1 MATSTKVVFWDVQ
14 HGHATYIKSP
24 NDRHIVVDLGIGD
37 YSEKNSC
44 FSPLQ
49 HIRYEYGVTQLNYVI
64 ITHPHL
70 DHIDDI
76 LNFDAL
82 SPQILLR
89 PYISKEMLMAG
100 CRDQDK
106 PKLEKYWEIHN
117 RYNQPI
123 STSNDQI
130 GRASCRER
138 V

>member
-89 PYISKEMLMAG
+89 PYTVSYTHLTLPTIA
-100 CRDQDK
+100 
-106 PKLEKYWEIHN
+106 
-117 RYNQPI
+117 
-123 STSNDQI
+123 
-130 GRASCRER
+130 
-138 V
+138 

>member
-76 LNFDAL
+76 LNFVFNMRECDNYKNL
-82 SPQILLR
+82 SEKTSLQRKIKEFLINGGKI
-89 PYISKEMLMAG
+89 YNGYGEINEEIIS
-100 CRDQDK
+100 
-106 PKLEKYWEIHN
+106 
-117 RYNQPI
+117 
-123 STSNDQI
+123 
-130 GRASCRER
+130 
-138 V
+138 

>member
-76 LNFDAL
+76 LNFVF
-82 SPQILLR
+82 SLR
-89 PYISKEMLMAG
+89 ECDNYTKLQEDTTLQKRIKEFLING
-100 CRDQDK
+100 GT
-106 PKLEKYWEIHN
+106 I
-117 RYNQPI
+117 YNGYGVLKI
-123 STSNDQI
+123 
-130 GRASCRER
+130 
-138 V
+138 